1 MSMRGRR
8 LYPRELGT
16 PVPPLAVTFFR
27 GWGTWLVG
35 WDYEKHV
42 WEWTL
47 MVHLGPFAVA
57 IHRVR

>member
-1 MSMRGRR
+1 M
-8 LYPRELGT
+8 
-16 PVPPLAVTFFR
+16 PPLAVTFFR